1 MWAIDTTD
9 DFVFCFCFH
18 SLSVSSA
25 NCHLSL
31 SRGRGYECGIC
42 DALYKA
48 DEQYSPLRTAE
59 KAKEKGHPKMSF
71 EFNFSSSRFCLCRPT
86 SFHCCL
92 QERSC
97 ALPDIR
103 RG

>member
-9 DFVFCFCFH
+9 VFVFCKFTP
-18 SLSVSSA
+18 SPSV
-25 NCHLSL
+25 
-31 SRGRGYECGIC
+31 
-42 DALYKA
+42 
-48 DEQYSPLRTAE
+48 LRTATSPSQE
-59 KAKEKGHPKMSF
+59 GEAGRDGADKAKEKGHPKMSF

-97 ALPDIR
+97 ASPDIH

>member
-1 MWAIDTTD
+1 MWAIDMTD
-9 DFVFCFCFH
+9 VFVICKFTP
-18 SLSVSSA
+18 SPSVLRTATSPSQEGEA
-25 NCHLSL
+25 MRVVPAAHWLRAGR
-31 SRGRGYECGIC
+31 RGRR
-42 DALYKA
+42 
-48 DEQYSPLRTAE
+48 PLRMAE

-97 ALPDIR
+97 ASPDIR